1 MDTTNKMKIL
11 LLEDEAML
19 RSSIKEFLEALGG
32 EVDDFYDG
40 GEAFAALQ
48 KKAYDA
54 LVVDVNVPT
63 LNGYALLEEVRQKDK
78 NLPIVFI
85 TAMTDIEDIT
95 KAYNLG
101 CSDYLKKPFKLEE
114 LWLRINQIFK
124 LMEGKNA
131 NIVILSPKYRYDK
144 KHKILYYE
152 NKEQALSRKH
162 LHIIDLLASN
172 MNFVFNFDSFRSRVW
187 ERDDIDDATIR
198 TEINRL
204 RKLLKEE
211 LIINAKGLGYKLE
224 KRQ

>member
-1 MDTTNKMKIL
+1 MKIL

-19 RSSIKEFLEALGG
+19 RSSIAEFLKELGSD
-32 EVDDFYDG
+32 VDDFFDG
-40 GEAFAALQ
+40 ADALDAV
-48 KKAYDA
+48 KNNAYDV
-54 LVVDVNVPT
+54 LVVDINVPT
-63 LNGYALLEEVRQKDK
+63 LNGYEFLEEVRKKDK
-78 NLPIVFI
+78 TLPLIFI
-85 TAMTDIEDIT
+85 TAMTDIDDIT

-124 LMEGKNA
+124 LMEGKNS
-131 NIVILSPKYRYDK
+131 NILILSPKYRYDK

-162 LHIIDLLASN
+162 LQIIDLLASN
-172 MNFVFNFDSFRSRVW
+172 TNFTFDLDAFRHRVW

-204 RKLLKEE
+204 RKLLKED

>member
-1 MDTTNKMKIL
+1 MKIL

-19 RSSIKEFLEALGG
+19 RSSIKEFLVALGSD
-32 EVDDFYDG
+32 VDDFFDGAEALASMKQNIYDV
-40 GEAFAALQ
+40 
-48 KKAYDA
+48 
-54 LVVDVNVPT
+54 LVIDINVPT
-63 LNGYALLEEVRQKDK
+63 LSGYDLLEEVRQKDK
-78 NLPIVFI
+78 SIPVIFI
-85 TAMTDIEDIT
+85 TAMTDIDDIT

-114 LWLRINQIFK
+114 LWLRISQIFK
-124 LMEGKNA
+124 LMEGKNS
-131 NIVILSPKYRYDK
+131 NILILSPKYRYDK
-144 KHKILYYE
+144 KHKALYYE
-152 NKEQALSRKH
+152 NKEQTLSRKH

-172 MNFVFNFDSFRSRVW
+172 TNFVFDFDAFRRRVW

-204 RKLLKEE
+204 RKLLKED

>member
-1 MDTTNKMKIL
+1 MKIL

-19 RSSIKEFLEALGG
+19 RSAVVEFLEVHGC
-32 EVDDFYDG
+32 EVDGFFDGADALKAFEGNLYDV
-40 GEAFAALQ
+40 
-48 KKAYDA
+48 
-54 LVVDVNVPT
+54 LVVDINVPT
-63 LNGYALLEEVRQKDK
+63 LDGYKLLEEVRKKDR
-78 NLPIVFI
+78 NIPLVFI
-85 TAMTDIEDIT
+85 TAMTDIDDIT

-124 LMEGKNA
+124 LMEGKNS
-131 NIVILSPKYRYDK
+131 NILILSPKYRYDR

-152 NKEQALSRKH
+152 NKEQTLSKKH

-172 MNFVFNFDSFRSRVW
+172 MNFTFDFDAFRHRVW

-204 RKLLKEE
+204 RKLLKED
-211 LIINAKGLGYKLE
+211 LITNAKGLGYKLE

>member
-1 MDTTNKMKIL
+1 VKIL

-19 RSSIKEFLEALGG
+19 RSSIAEFLKELGSD
-32 EVDDFYDG
+32 VDDFFDG
-40 GEAFAALQ
+40 ADALDAV
-48 KKAYDA
+48 KHNAYDV
-54 LVVDVNVPT
+54 LVVDINVPT
-63 LNGYALLEEVRQKDK
+63 LNGYEFLEEVRKKDK
-78 NLPIVFI
+78 TLPLIFI
-85 TAMTDIEDIT
+85 TAMTDIDDIT

-124 LMEGKNA
+124 LMEGKNS
-131 NIVILSPKYRYDK
+131 NILILSPKYRYDK

-152 NKEQALSRKH
+152 NKEQVLSRKH
-162 LHIIDLLASN
+162 LQIIDLLASN
-172 MNFVFNFDSFRSRVW
+172 TNFTFDLDAFRNRVW

-204 RKLLKEE
+204 RKLLKED

>member
-1 MDTTNKMKIL
+1 MKIL

-19 RSSIKEFLEALGG
+19 RSSIAEFLRELGSK
-32 EVDDFYDG
+32 VDDFFDGADALDAVKNNIYDV
-40 GEAFAALQ
+40 
-48 KKAYDA
+48 
-54 LVVDVNVPT
+54 LVVDINVPT
-63 LNGYALLEEVRQKDK
+63 LNGYEFLEEVRKKDK
-78 NLPIVFI
+78 TLPLIFI
-85 TAMTDIEDIT
+85 TAMTDIDDIT

-124 LMEGKNA
+124 LMDGKNS
-131 NIVILSPKYRYDK
+131 NILILSPKYRYDK

-152 NKEQALSRKH
+152 NKEQVLSRKH
-162 LHIIDLLASN
+162 LQIIDLLASN
-172 MNFVFNFDSFRSRVW
+172 TNFTFDLDAFRNRVW
-187 ERDDIDDATIR
+187 ERNDIDDATIR

-204 RKLLKEE
+204 RKLLKED

>member
-1 MDTTNKMKIL
+1 MKIL

-19 RSSIKEFLEALGG
+19 RSSIAEFLRELGS
-32 EVDDFYDG
+32 EVDDFFDGADALDAVKNNTYDV
-40 GEAFAALQ
+40 
-48 KKAYDA
+48 
-54 LVVDVNVPT
+54 LVVDINVPT
-63 LNGYALLEEVRQKDK
+63 LDGYGLLEEVRKKDK
-78 NLPIVFI
+78 TLPLIFI
-85 TAMTDIEDIT
+85 TAMTDIDDIT

-124 LMEGKNA
+124 LMEGKNS
-131 NIVILSPKYRYDK
+131 NILILSPKYRYDK

-162 LHIIDLLASN
+162 LQIIDLLASN
-172 MNFVFNFDSFRSRVW
+172 TNFTFDLDAFRNRVW

-204 RKLLKEE
+204 RKLLKED
-211 LIINAKGLGYKLE
+211 LITNAKGLGYKLE

>member
-1 MDTTNKMKIL
+1 MMRIL

-19 RSSIKEFLEALGG
+19 RSSIKEFLEAHGS
-32 EVDDFYDG
+32 EVDDFFDG
-40 GEAFAALQ
+40 AQALAALRD
-48 KKAYDA
+48 AVYDV
-54 LVVDVNVPT
+54 LVVDINVPT
-63 LNGYALLEEVRQKDK
+63 LNGYELLDEVRQKDK
-78 NLPIVFI
+78 NLPVIFI
-85 TAMTDIEDIT
+85 TAMTDIDDIT

-114 LWLRINQIFK
+114 LWLRISQIFK
-124 LMEGKNA
+124 LMEGKNS
-131 NIVILSPKYRYDK
+131 NILILSPKYRYDK
-144 KHKILYYE
+144 KHKALYYE

-172 MNFVFNFDSFRSRVW
+172 TNFTFDFDAFRRRVW

-204 RKLLKEE
+204 RKLLKED

>member
-1 MDTTNKMKIL
+1 MFD
-11 LLEDEAML
+11 
-19 RSSIKEFLEALGG
+19 
-32 EVDDFYDG
+32 V
-40 GEAFAALQ
+40 
-48 KKAYDA
+48 
-54 LVVDVNVPT
+54 LVVDINVPT
-63 LNGYALLEEVRQKDK
+63 LNGYELLEEVRAKDK
-78 NLPIVFI
+78 NLPVIFI
-85 TAMTDIEDIT
+85 TAMTDIDDIT

-124 LMEGKNA
+124 LMEGKNS
-131 NIVILSPKYRYDK
+131 NILILSPKYRYDR

-152 NKEQALSRKH
+152 NKEQTLSRRH

-172 MNFVFNFDSFRSRVW
+172 TNFTFDFDAFRRRVW

-204 RKLLKEE
+204 RKLLRED
-211 LIINAKGLGYKLE
+211 LITNAKGLGYKLE

>member
-1 MDTTNKMKIL
+1 MKIL

-19 RSSIKEFLEALGG
+19 RSSIKEFLEACGG
-32 EVDDFYDG
+32 EVFDYYDG
-40 GEAFAALQ
+40 AEALAAFETLFF
-48 KKAYDA
+48 DA

-63 LNGYALLEEVRQKDK
+63 LNGYELLERVRQKDK
-78 NLPIVFI
+78 NLPIIFI

-131 NIVILSPKYRYDK
+131 NIVILSQKYRYDRK
-144 KHKILYYE
+144 QKTLFYD
-152 NKEQALSRKH
+152 NKEQALTKKH
-162 LHIIDLLASN
+162 LHIIDLLSSN
-172 MNFVFNFDSFRSRVW
+172 PGFVFNFDAFRRAVW

-204 RKLLKEE
+204 KKLLKEE
-211 LIINAKGLGYKLE
+211 IIVNAKGLGYKIE
-224 KRQ
+224 RR

>member
-1 MDTTNKMKIL
+1 MKIL

-19 RSSIKEFLEALGG
+19 RSSIGEFLTALGS
-32 EVDDFYDG
+32 EVDDFFDGADALEALRNGLYDV
-40 GEAFAALQ
+40 
-48 KKAYDA
+48 
-54 LVVDVNVPT
+54 LVVDINVPT
-63 LNGYALLEEVRQKDK
+63 LNGYELLEEVRRKDK
-78 NLPIVFI
+78 NLPVIFV
-85 TAMTDIEDIT
+85 TAMTDIDDIT

-124 LMEGKNA
+124 LMEGKNS
-131 NIVILSPKYRYDK
+131 NILILSPKYRYDK
-144 KHKILYYE
+144 KHKALYYE
-152 NKEQALSRKH
+152 NKEQVLSRKH

-172 MNFVFNFDSFRSRVW
+172 TNFTFDFDAFRRRVW

-204 RKLLKEE
+204 RKLLKED

-224 KRQ
+224 KKQ